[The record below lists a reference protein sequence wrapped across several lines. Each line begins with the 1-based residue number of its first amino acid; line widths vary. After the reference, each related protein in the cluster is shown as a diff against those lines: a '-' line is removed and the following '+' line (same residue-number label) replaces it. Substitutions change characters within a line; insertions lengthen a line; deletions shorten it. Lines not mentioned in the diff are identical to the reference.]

1 MTMTKELNPHQ
12 IEAVEHIN
20 GPLLVIAGAGSGK
33 TRVVTS
39 RIVNLIENGVSSSQI
54 LGLTFTNKAAGEM
67 KERVEHMTQCR
78 VLISTFH
85 SLGARILRESISALG
100 YTSDFVIYDEEDTEK
115 LLKSCLD
122 NVTLY
127 DKKNEFKTIRSLISK
142 AKNDMKMPGDIC
154 ASELNSGIEKIF
166 PEVYAYYQSRL
177 KESNA
182 LDFDD
187 LLFLTVKLF
196 REHPEVIEM
205 YQNRWKYLLIDE
217 YQDTNVAQY
226 TMINLLAE
234 KHQNIFV
241 VGDPDQSIYSW
252 RGASIRNILNFEKDY
267 PGAKTIRLEQN
278 YRSHENILN
287 AANALIKHNESRLE
301 KNLWS
306 NQGAGEKIKLFTAL
320 DERTEALF
328 VINQMLYHHTQNA
341 TSLNEMV
348 IFYRTNFQS
357 RVFEDYL
364 LRNRIPYVIVG
375 GISFYHRREI
385 KDLLA
390 FLRVVQT
397 PADYVAFSRTLN
409 LPKRGIGPTTL
420 EKLRTAAIQ
429 ECLPIFDYCRALAE
443 NQPLK
448 TQVKLS
454 SKVKESLAA
463 YVETIVKLRVLAAT
477 GDLQALVTAAIYDT
491 GFLEYLKEEKETF
504 NDRKANADEMIAKA
518 YEWQQSSEEQSLTA
532 FLSELSLKSTLDE
545 SIKDQDHIR
554 LMTLHN
560 GKGLEFEV
568 AFLVGL
574 EEDLLPH
581 VNCKDNQ
588 DQLEEERRL
597 CYVGITRAKKHL
609 YITNTQM
616 RFMWGT
622 TRGMRPSR
630 FLREL
635 PRDLCE
641 RITPTRYQR

>member
-1 MTMTKELNPHQ
+1 MTTNLNPHQ

-33 TRVVTS
+33 TRVVTF
-39 RIVNLIENGVSSSQI
+39 RIVNLIESGVSPSQI

-67 KERVEHMTQCR
+67 KERVQHLTNCQ

-85 SLGARILRESISALG
+85 SLGARILRESISSLG
-100 YTSDFVIYDEEDTEK
+100 YTSDFAIYDEEDTEK

-122 NVTLY
+122 NVTLF

-142 AKNDMKMPGDIC
+142 AKNEMKMPGDI
-154 ASELNSGIEKIF
+154 SSSDLNSGIEKIF

-187 LLFLTVKLF
+187 LLFLTVRLF
-196 REHPEVIEM
+196 QEHPEVLEM

-217 YQDTNVAQY
+217 YQDTNAAQY
-226 TMINLLAE
+226 TMINLLAA
-234 KHQNIFV
+234 KHHNIFV

-278 YRSHENILN
+278 YRSCENILN

-306 NQGAGEKIKLFTAL
+306 NQGAGDKIKLFSAL

-328 VINQMLYHHTQNA
+328 VINQMLHHHTQDG
-341 TSLNEMV
+341 TPLSEMV

-364 LRNRIPYVIVG
+364 LRNRIPYIIVG

-385 KDLLA
+385 KDVLA
-390 FLRVVQT
+390 FLRIVQT
-397 PADYVAFSRTLN
+397 PADYVAFARTLN

-420 EKLRTAAIQ
+420 EKIRTAAIQ
-429 ECLPIFDYCRALAE
+429 ECLPIFDYCRALVE
-443 NQPLK
+443 NQPLR

-454 SKVKESLAA
+454 SKVKESLAS
-463 YVETIVKLRVLAAT
+463 YVESIVRLRVLAAT

-491 GFLEYLKEEKETF
+491 GFLDFLKEEKDTF
-504 NDRKANADEMIAKA
+504 NDRKANADELIAKA
-518 YEWQQSSEEQSLTA
+518 YEWQQSSEDQSLTA

-545 SIKDQDHIR
+545 TIKEQDHLK

-560 GKGLEFEV
+560 GKGLEFDV

-574 EEDLLPH
+574 EEDILPH
-581 VNCKDNQ
+581 INCKDNP

-597 CYVGITRAKKHL
+597 CYVGVTRAKKHL
-609 YITNTQM
+609 YITHAQM

-622 TRGMRPSR
+622 MRPMRPSR
-630 FLREL
+630 FLKEI

-641 RITPTRYQR
+641 RITPSRYQR